1 MEPGPLCIAARH
13 LLENDGLH
21 REGFGPSEVRA
32 PAVGVAHAGGE
43 RSGLY

>member
-1 MEPGPLCIAARH
+1 MRHSCLSDTLTGTNVVATIVTIIGPI
-13 LLENDGLH
+13 
-21 REGFGPSEVRA
+21 EVRA